1 MDKFNSKIK
10 AFVKD
15 ILNEKVKRVIKDK
28 LSKEI
33 DQKVFIASL
42 YEISLIEYKG
52 ELLAN
57 REKINFTTFKT
68 LREL

>member
-1 MDKFNSKIK
+1 MDEFNSKIK

-15 ILNEKVKRVIKDK
+15 ILNENVKRVIKDK

-42 YEISLIEYKG
+42 YEIALIEYKG

-68 LREL
+68 LLEL

>member
-1 MDKFNSKIK
+1 MDEFNTKIK

-15 ILNEKVKRVIKDK
+15 ILNEKVKQVIKDK

-33 DQKVFIASL
+33 DRKVFIASL
-42 YEISLIEYKG
+42 YEIALIEYKG

-57 REKINFTTFKT
+57 REKINYTTFQT
-68 LREL
+68 LQEL